1 MFLDIITSIW
11 IMFDAV
17 FISPQL
23 KINEDT
29 KEVVQTFLLSHA
41 GKMSMDT
48 ICSVGNRLILYLH
61 VLINL

>member
-1 MFLDIITSIW
+1 
-11 IMFDAV
+11 MFDAV
-17 FISPQL
+17 FISPQS

-48 ICSVGNRLILYLH
+48 ICLVWNIIILYLH
-61 VLINL
+61 VLKNR